1 MSHLCEYNE
10 YPLSKDVDVVL
21 WQDCRAY
28 YNQAALVEVDEFVI
42 VNSEVH
48 EEFDEYKK
56 NTIGKGYSYLKVN
69 ELIEFYLLQ
78 NDHLSGN
85 VKTLYNKAYLKLSGS
100 DIDELCDWLLNLR
113 KSYEQEGV
121 KVFSTG
127 NYC

>member
-1 MSHLCEYNE
+1 M
-10 YPLSKDVDVVL
+10 DVVL
-21 WQDCRAY
+21 CQDCRA

-48 EEFDEYKK
+48 EKFDEYKK
-56 NTIGKGYSYLKVN
+56 NGRGYSYLKVN

-121 KVFSTG
+121 KFLVQVIIASSI
-127 NYC
+127 